1 MTDGRV
7 KIKIIKMRGI
17 TPIQPKNVSNK
28 KNTKKKLP
36 YKLEDVLEARQIIGE
51 AYEQANNTQDSYDKL
66 IILKEAY
73 QLAIQDVPDNL
84 PRQKRLYLK
93 TVSDYQNYLNKN
105 RITNLLSDNI
115 NKKLDQKLQHCQS
128 QLSDFQRSTIAK
140 GVEYQDDIVLLDRN
154 YEIQYPSLKEF
165 SSYIQVYKMFLQHT
179 YEQLRKPLDPKKY
192 LNN

>member
-7 KIKIIKMRGI
+7 KIKMRGI

-36 YKLEDVLEARQIIGE
+36 YKLKDVLEARQIIGE

-140 GVEYQDDIVLLDRN
+140 GVEYQDDIVLLDHN

-165 SSYIQVYKMFLQHT
+165 SSYIQVYKMFLQHA

>member
-7 KIKIIKMRGI
+7 KIKMRGI

>member
-7 KIKIIKMRGI
+7 KIKMRGI
-17 TPIQPKNVSNK
+17 TPIQPKNTLNT
-28 KNTKKKLP
+28 KNAKKKLP
-36 YKLEDVLEARQIIGE
+36 YKLKDVLEARQIIGE
-51 AYEQANNTQDSYDKL
+51 AYEQATNTHDNYDKL

-73 QLAIQDVPDNL
+73 KLAIQAVPDNL
-84 PRQKRLYLK
+84 PRQKRFYLR

-128 QLSDFQRSTIAK
+128 QLSDFQRLTITK

-165 SSYIQVYKMFLQHT
+165 SSYIQVYKMFLQHA
-179 YEQLRKPLDPKKY
+179 YERLRKPLDPKKY

>member
-7 KIKIIKMRGI
+7 KIKMRGI

-36 YKLEDVLEARQIIGE
+36 YKLKDVLEARQIIGE

>member
-7 KIKIIKMRGI
+7 KIKMRGI
-17 TPIQPKNVSNK
+17 TPIQSRNTLNK
-28 KNTKKKLP
+28 KNTKKKFP
-36 YKLEDVLEARQIIGE
+36 YKLKDVLEARQIIGE
-51 AYEQANNTQDSYDKL
+51 AYEQATNTQDNYDKL

-73 QLAIQDVPDNL
+73 KLAIQDVPDNL

-93 TVSDYQNYLNKN
+93 TVSNYQNYLNKN
-105 RITNLLSDNI
+105 RITNLLSNHI

-128 QLSDFQRSTIAK
+128 QLSDFQRLTIAK

-165 SSYIQVYKMFLQHT
+165 SSYIQVYKMFLQHA

>member
-7 KIKIIKMRGI
+7 KIKMRGI
-17 TPIQPKNVSNK
+17 TPIQSKNTLNK
-28 KNTKKKLP
+28 KNPKKKFP
-36 YKLEDVLEARQIIGE
+36 YKLKDVLEARQIIGE
-51 AYEQANNTQDSYDKL
+51 AYEQATNTQDNYDKL

-73 QLAIQDVPDNL
+73 KLAIQDIPDNL

-93 TVSDYQNYLNKN
+93 TVSNYQNYLNKN
-105 RITNLLSDNI
+105 RITNLLSNHI

-128 QLSDFQRSTIAK
+128 QLSDFQRLTIAK

-165 SSYIQVYKMFLQHT
+165 SSYIQVYKMFLQHA

>member
-7 KIKIIKMRGI
+7 KIKMRGI
-17 TPIQPKNVSNK
+17 TPIQPNK
-28 KNTKKKLP
+28 TLNKTNAKKKLP
-36 YKLEDVLEARQIIGE
+36 YKLKDVLAARQIIGE
-51 AYEQANNTQDSYDKL
+51 AYEQATNTQDDYDKL

-73 QLAIQDVPDNL
+73 KLAIQDVPDNL
-84 PRQKRLYLK
+84 PRHKRLYLK
-93 TVSDYQNYLNKN
+93 TVLDYQNYLNKN
-105 RITNLLSDNI
+105 RITNLLSNKI

-128 QLSDFQRSTIAK
+128 QLADFQHLTIAK

-165 SSYIQVYKMFLQHT
+165 SSYIQVYKLFLQHA

>member
-7 KIKIIKMRGI
+7 KIKIRGI

-36 YKLEDVLEARQIIGE
+36 YKLKDVLEARQIIGE

-105 RITNLLSDNI
+105 RIMNLLSDNI

-128 QLSDFQRSTIAK
+128 QLSDFQRLTIAK

-165 SSYIQVYKMFLQHT
+165 SSYIQVYKMFLQHA
-179 YEQLRKPLDPKKY
+179 YEQLRKPFDPKKY

>member
-1 MTDGRV
+1 MTNGRV
-7 KIKIIKMRGI
+7 KIKMRGI
-17 TPIQPKNVSNK
+17 TPIQPKNTLNK
-28 KNTKKKLP
+28 KNAKKKLP
-36 YKLEDVLEARQIIGE
+36 SYKLKDVLEARQIIGE
-51 AYEQANNTQDSYDKL
+51 AYEQATNVHDNYDKL

-73 QLAIQDVPDNL
+73 KLAIQDVPDNL
-84 PRQKRLYLK
+84 PRPKRLYLR
-93 TVSDYQNYLNKN
+93 TVSDYQNYLNQN
-105 RITNLLSDNI
+105 RIANLLSDNI

-165 SSYIQVYKMFLQHT
+165 SSYIQVYKMFLQHA